1 MEPWHNPTGLATGIL
16 DDITYD
22 WMGVARSLLMSGGG
36 SVVAT
41 EEQIKFASEL
51 VPSFGINTEP
61 TGAASLAGAI
71 ALIENGKIS
80 HESKTAVLLT
90 GVDRSGPK
98 T

>member
-1 MEPWHNPTGLATGIL
+1 
-16 DDITYD
+16 
-22 WMGVARSLLMSGGG
+22 MGVARSLLMSGGG

-71 ALIENGKIS
+71 ALLKKNCHK
-80 HESKTAVLLT
+80 SKTAVLLT
-90 GVDRSGPK
+90 GVDRSG